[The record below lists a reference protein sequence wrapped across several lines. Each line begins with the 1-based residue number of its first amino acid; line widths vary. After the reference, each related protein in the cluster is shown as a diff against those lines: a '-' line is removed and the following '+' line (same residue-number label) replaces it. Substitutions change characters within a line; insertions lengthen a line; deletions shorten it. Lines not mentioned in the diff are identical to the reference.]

1 LQRDRKWIR
10 PANEQRH
17 RSLDVSIRST
27 DRVADTGGGG
37 RYFGARCETS
47 SPRLIW
53 RKTLAASRC

>member
-1 LQRDRKWIR
+1 
-10 PANEQRH
+10 
-17 RSLDVSIRST
+17 
-27 DRVADTGGGG
+27 VADTGGGG